1 MKSRPQRPRPFHAP
15 IRNNVR
21 PVAYSALATPA
32 PLLEQVGVYL
42 PYRPSRIVFDAAGE
56 HPTALVESVAMGS
69 IAAPVPD
76 YVPHLPERTVS
87 ERSLSASQL
96 ETVVYAGHAWSQYL
110 PSTLD
115 RKSTRLNSSH

>member
-1 MKSRPQRPRPFHAP
+1 MIRRPPGSTRTDKLLPSTTLCRSARKSSPPRPRPIHAP
-15 IRNNVR
+15 IRNNVL

-69 IAAPVPD
+69 I
-76 YVPHLPERTVS
+76 
-87 ERSLSASQL
+87 
-96 ETVVYAGHAWSQYL
+96 
-110 PSTLD
+110 D
-115 RKSTRLNSSH
+115 RKRVV